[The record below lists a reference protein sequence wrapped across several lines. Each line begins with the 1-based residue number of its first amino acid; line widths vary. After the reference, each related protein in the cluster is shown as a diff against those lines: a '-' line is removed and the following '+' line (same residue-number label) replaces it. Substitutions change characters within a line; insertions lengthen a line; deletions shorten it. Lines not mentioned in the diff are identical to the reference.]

1 MNETKEAI
9 MKTIAIQTLGCK
21 VNTYESEAVFQLFEK
36 EGYTKVDFKEPADV
50 YVINTC
56 TVTNTGDKKSRQ
68 MIRRAV
74 RQNPDAV
81 VVVMGCYAQIAPE
94 EVSQIEGVD
103 IVIGTKHRDQLVRF
117 VREFEEKRQPIK
129 AIDNIMRV
137 REYESLPLDHFT
149 ENTRAFLKIQEGC
162 NNFCTF
168 CIIPWARGLIR
179 SEKPEVVIEKAQRL
193 VDNGFYEIVLTGIHT
208 AGYGEDLENY
218 EFGDLLN
225 DLSQKVKGL
234 KRLRISSI
242 ETSQITDKVLT
253 ALKESDIVVDH
264 LHIPLQSGSNTIL
277 KAMKR
282 KYTTEEF
289 EKKIQEIRLIFPDI
303 SITTDVIVG
312 FPGETDAEF
321 QEMYDFIER
330 IGFSELHVFP
340 YSKRTGTP
348 AAKMENQVPEIT
360 KTMRVSS
367 LLTLSE
373 QLANNY
379 AKRFVGQVVDVIVEM
394 AYERD
399 GKQYVSGHAANYLNV
414 EFEGDETLLKQHV
427 SVQITQAGFPKVLGI
442 MQ

>member
-1 MNETKEAI
+1 
-9 MKTIAIQTLGCK
+9 MKKIAIQTLGCK
-21 VNTYESEAVFQLFEK
+21 VNTYESEAVFQMFEN
-36 EGYTKVDFKEPADV
+36 EGYVKVDFKESADV
-50 YVINTC
+50 YIINTC
-56 TVTNTGDKKSRQ
+56 TVTNMGDKKSRQ

-81 VVVMGCYAQIAPE
+81 VVVMGCYAQIAPD

-103 IVIGTKHRDQLVRF
+103 IVIGTKHRDQLVQF
-117 VREFEEKRQPIK
+117 VKEFQEKRQPIK

-137 REYESLPLDHFT
+137 REYESLDLDHFT

-179 SEKPEVVIEKAQRL
+179 SEKPEIVIEKAQRL
-193 VDNGFYEIVLTGIHT
+193 VDNGFHEIVLTGIHT
-208 AGYGEDLENY
+208 AGYGEDLEDY

-225 DLSQKVKGL
+225 DLSTKVNGL

-242 ETSQITDKVLT
+242 ETSQITEKVLH
-253 ALKESDIVVDH
+253 ALRQSDIIVDH
-264 LHIPLQSGSNTIL
+264 LHVPLQSGSNRVL
-277 KAMKR
+277 KAMRR
-282 KYTTEEF
+282 KYTTQEF
-289 EKKIQEIRLIFPDI
+289 AQKISEIREIFPHI

-321 QEMYDFIER
+321 QEMYQFIEQ

-348 AAKMENQVPEIT
+348 AATMENQVSEIT

-373 QLANNY
+373 KLALCY
-379 AKRFVGQVVDVIVEM
+379 AKQFEHQKLDVLVEM
-394 AYERD
+394 AYEKD
-399 GKQYVSGHAANYLNV
+399 GKKYVSGHAGNYLNV
-414 EFEGDETLLKQHV
+414 EFEGDESLLKQV
-427 SVQITQAGFPKVLGI
+427 VTVQVTQAGYPKVLGI
-442 MQ
+442 QS

>member
-1 MNETKEAI
+1 MQ
-9 MKTIAIQTLGCK
+9 TIAIQTLGCK

-36 EGYTKVDFKEPADV
+36 EGYTKVDFKEVADV

-81 VVVMGCYAQIAPE
+81 VVVMGCYAQIAPD

-103 IVIGTKHRDQLVRF
+103 IVIGTKHRDQLVAF
-117 VREFEEKRQPIK
+117 VREFQQKRQPIK

-137 REYESLPLDHFT
+137 REYESLSLDHFS

-179 SEKPEVVIEKAQRL
+179 SEKREVVIEKAQRL
-193 VDNGFYEIVLTGIHT
+193 VDNGFHEIVLTGIHT
-208 AGYGEDLENY
+208 AGYGEDLEAY

-225 DLSQKVKGL
+225 DLSTKVKGL

-242 ETSQITDKVLT
+242 ETSQITEKVLQ
-253 ALKESDIVVDH
+253 ALRDSESIVDH
-264 LHIPLQSGSNTIL
+264 LHIPLQSGSNDIL
-277 KAMKR
+277 KAMRR
-282 KYTTEEF
+282 KYTTAEY
-289 EKKIQEIRLIFPDI
+289 KQKIDQIREIFPKI

-312 FPGETDAEF
+312 FPGESDAHF
-321 QEMYDFIER
+321 QEMYDFIEAV
-330 IGFSELHVFP
+330 GFSELHVFP

-348 AAKMENQVPEIT
+348 AATMENQVSEIT
-360 KTMRVSS
+360 KTVRVSQ

-373 QLANNY
+373 QLANTY
-379 AKRFVGQVVDVIVEM
+379 ASQFEGEIVEVIVES

-399 GKQYVSGHAANYLNV
+399 GKSYVSGHAANYLNV
-414 EFEGDETLLKQHV
+414 EFEGDSKLLRSLVKV
-427 SVQITQAGFPKVLGI
+427 RITNGNFPKVSAVQI
-442 MQ
+442 

>member
-1 MNETKEAI
+1 
-9 MKTIAIQTLGCK
+9 MKRIAIQTLGCK
-21 VNTYESEAVFQLFEK
+21 VNTYESEAVFQMFEK
-36 EGYTKVDFKEPADV
+36 EGYEKVDFKETADV

-56 TVTNTGDKKSRQ
+56 TVTNAGDKKSRQ

-74 RQNPDAV
+74 RKNPDAV
-81 VVVMGCYAQIAPE
+81 VVVMGCYAQIAPD

-103 IVIGTKHRDQLVRF
+103 IVIGTKHRDQLVQF
-117 VREFEEKRQPIK
+117 VKDFQEKRQPIK

-137 REYESLPLDHFT
+137 REYESLDLDHFT

-179 SEKPEVVIEKAQRL
+179 SEKPEVVIEKARRL
-193 VDNGFYEIVLTGIHT
+193 VANGFYEIVLTGIHT
-208 AGYGEDLENY
+208 AGYGEDLEAY

-225 DLSQKVKGL
+225 DLSTQVPGL

-242 ETSQITDKVLT
+242 ETSQITEKVLQ
-253 ALKESDIVVDH
+253 ALRDSDIVVDH
-264 LHIPLQSGSNTIL
+264 LHVPLQSGSNRVL
-277 KAMKR
+277 QAMRR
-282 KYTTEEF
+282 KYTTDEF
-289 EKKIQEIRLIFPDI
+289 AEKIREIREIFPNI

-321 QEMYDFIER
+321 QEMYDFIEQ

-348 AAKMENQVPEIT
+348 AATMEGQVSEIT

-373 QLANNY
+373 QLALAY
-379 AKRFVGQVVDVIVEM
+379 ARKFENQKLDILVEM
-394 AYERD
+394 AYEKD
-399 GKQYVSGHAANYLNV
+399 GKKYVSGHAGNYLNV
-414 EFEGDETLLKQHV
+414 EFEGDESLLKQIV
-427 SVQITQAGFPKVLGI
+427 EVEISRAGYPKVQGI
-442 MQ
+442 RI

>member
-1 MNETKEAI
+1 

-36 EGYTKVDFKEPADV
+36 EGYTKVDFKETADV

-81 VVVMGCYAQIAPE
+81 VVVMGCYAQISPD

-103 IVIGTKHRDQLVRF
+103 IVIGTKHRDNLVQF
-117 VREFEEKRQPIK
+117 VKEFQEKRQPIK

-137 REYESLPLDHFT
+137 REFESLDLDHFT

-179 SEKPEVVIEKAQRL
+179 SETPEKVIQKAQRL

-225 DLSQKVKGL
+225 DLSKKVKGL

-242 ETSQITDKVLT
+242 ETSQITDKVLQ
-253 ALKESDIVVDH
+253 ALRDSDIVVDH
-264 LHIPLQSGSNTIL
+264 LHVPLQSGSNAIL
-277 KAMKR
+277 KAMRR
-282 KYTTEEF
+282 KYTTAEYA
-289 EKKIQEIRLIFPDI
+289 KKITQIRTIFPDI

-312 FPGETDAEF
+312 FPGETEADF
-321 QEMYDFIER
+321 QEMYNFIEEMA
-330 IGFSELHVFP
+330 FSELHVFP

-348 AAKMENQVPEIT
+348 AAKMEKQVSEIV

-367 LLTLSE
+367 LITLSE
-373 QLANNY
+373 QLALQY
-379 AKRFVGQVVDVIVEM
+379 ARKFENKVLDVIVEST
-394 AYERD
+394 YEKN
-399 GKQYVSGHAANYLNV
+399 GKHYASGHASNYLNV
-414 EFEGDETLLKQHV
+414 EFEGDETLLKQLV
-427 SVQITQAGFPKVLGI
+427 TIKVERAGFPKVFGI
-442 MQ
+442 RL

>member
-1 MNETKEAI
+1 

-21 VNTYESEAVFQLFEK
+21 VNTYESEAVFQMFEK
-36 EGYTKVDFKEPADV
+36 EGYTKVDFKDIADV
-50 YVINTC
+50 YIINTC
-56 TVTNTGDKKSRQ
+56 TVTNMGDKKSRQ

-81 VVVMGCYAQIAPE
+81 VVVMGCYAQIAHE

-103 IVIGTKHRDQLVRF
+103 IVIGTKHRDQLVQF
-117 VREFEEKRQPIK
+117 VREFQEKRQPIK

-179 SEKPEVVIEKAQRL
+179 SEKPEVVIEKAQKL

-208 AGYGEDLENY
+208 AGYGEDLEDY

-225 DLSQKVKGL
+225 DLSAKVNGL

-242 ETSQITDKVLT
+242 ETSQITEKVLQ
-253 ALKESDIVVDH
+253 ALRDSNIVVDH
-264 LHIPLQSGSNTIL
+264 LHVPLQSGSDSIL
-277 KAMKR
+277 KAMHR
-282 KYTTEEF
+282 KYTTAEF
-289 EKKIQEIRLIFPDI
+289 AQKIEEIRMIFPDI
-303 SITTDVIVG
+303 AITTDVIVG
-312 FPGETDAEF
+312 FPGETDDNF

-330 IGFSELHVFP
+330 IQFSELHVFP
-340 YSKRTGTP
+340 YSKRSGTP
-348 AAKMENQVPEIT
+348 AAKMDNQVSEIT
-360 KTMRVSS
+360 KTMRVSE
-367 LLTLSE
+367 LITLSE
-373 QLANNY
+373 RLAHQY
-379 AKRFVGQVVDVIVEM
+379 AKRFENKIMDVIVEM

-399 GKQYVSGHAANYLNV
+399 GKSYVSGHASNYLNV
-414 EFEGDETLLKQHV
+414 EFEGDISLLKQHV
-427 SVQITQAGFPKVLGI
+427 TVQVKQAGFPKVFGVLV
-442 MQ
+442 